1 LKERQ
6 VTDYEHIFFESGGLG
21 VEESARTLAR
31 ILGMD
36 YLRNDH
42 GHLVATEWTDD
53 RGRHVVGGDVDS
65 NIFVTGPED
74 GPGEF
79 SIMDDYPLVWSL
91 TQRPAADRDEP
102 QRVALDLLR
111 RIVASD
117 LRWPMALVTGF
128 DWLIATYDVDRGLRI
143 FPPGTSPEEDG
154 AHLWR

>member
-1 LKERQ
+1 M
-6 VTDYEHIFFESGGLG
+6 TDYEHIFFEPGGLG
-21 VEESARTLAR
+21 VEESARTLALT
-31 ILGMD
+31 LGLD

-42 GHLVATEWTDD
+42 GHLVVREWTDD
-53 RGRHVVGGDVDS
+53 RGKHVIGGDVDS

-91 TQRPAADRDEP
+91 TKRPAADREDP
-102 QRVALDLLR
+102 QQAALEIFQELA
-111 RIVASD
+111 ASE
-117 LRWPMALVTGF
+117 LAWPMALVTGF
-128 DWLIATYDVDRGLRI
+128 DWLIATFDVERGLRV